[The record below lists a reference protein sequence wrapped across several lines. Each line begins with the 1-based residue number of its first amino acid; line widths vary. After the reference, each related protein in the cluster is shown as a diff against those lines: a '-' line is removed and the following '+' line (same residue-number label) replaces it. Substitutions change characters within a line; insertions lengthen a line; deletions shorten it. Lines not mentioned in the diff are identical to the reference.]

1 MWPAPST
8 YAVDPRSAA
17 AAPLTPEEK
26 SRILGGEAC
35 MWTEWAPPETLDSR
49 VWPRT
54 AAIAERLWS
63 PQEVADVGSMYARLA
78 ELNWRLDWLG
88 LTPRTARFQILH
100 PFPPTEP
107 IPPLPTLSP
116 LLVPVHDYTPL
127 P

>member
-63 PQEVADVGSMYARLA
+63 PQEVTDVGSMYARLA
-78 ELNWRLDWLG
+78 ELNWRLDCWAS
-88 LTPRTARFQILH
+88 R
-100 PFPPTEP
+100 TEP
-107 IPPLPTLSP
+107 AGFRCFTAWLELKTSPRCARLPTWSSL
-116 LLVPVHDYTPL
+116 
-127 P
+127 